1 MKFNALYKDEY
12 KKLKK
17 EFDISRTLIILE
29 DDKPTSYGKEW
40 KWVWITAAG
49 EEELCLYWH
58 TEDRENCHV
67 KSETT
72 SFSNPQV

>member
-17 EFDISRTLIILE
+17 DFDISRILIILE

-40 KWVWITAAG
+40 KWV
-49 EEELCLYWH
+49 
-58 TEDRENCHV
+58 
-67 KSETT
+67 
-72 SFSNPQV
+72 